1 METVS
6 GFLVG
11 IAVVVLIT
19 AFVWW
24 MVYLEKSY
32 PGKIRPKVIAALEE
46 SERVG
51 VSDVESNFKGALD
64 RWVTLR
70 NARQD
75 PKRYQ
80 VLEYV
85 ERIDACMETMKPY
98 ETRFREEMQKNGGL
112 DLGGLSSL

>member
-1 METVS
+1 MSAVAIVGVTV
-6 GFLVG
+6 LA
-11 IAVVVLIT
+11 I

-24 MVYLEKSY
+24 MVHLERSY
-32 PGKIRPKVIAALEE
+32 PKKIRPKVIATLEE
-46 SERVG
+46 AERLG
-51 VSDVESNFKGALD
+51 TSDVESNFKGSLS

-85 ERIDACMETMKPY
+85 ERIDAYMEMMKPY
-98 ETRFREEMQKNGGL
+98 ETRFRQEMQKHAGI
-112 DLGGLSSL
+112 DLGNISSI